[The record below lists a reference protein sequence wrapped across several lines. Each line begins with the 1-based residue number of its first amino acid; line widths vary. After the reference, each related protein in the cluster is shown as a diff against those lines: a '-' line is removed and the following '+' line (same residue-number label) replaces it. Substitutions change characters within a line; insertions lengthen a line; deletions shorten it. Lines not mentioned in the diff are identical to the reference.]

1 MNKYIRSFRLRTLP
15 LSISGVVFGSC
26 FAAGNLGLNIP
37 VFILAVCTTLSLQ
50 ILANLANELGDT
62 LKGTDLKN
70 ETRPQYGLQQ
80 GIISVREMACC
91 IWLFVLLSAIS
102 GGFLLWLSFDIPSKA
117 FFLFLLLG
125 GVSIIAALTYTL
137 GKKAYG
143 YHGFGD
149 LFVFVFFG
157 LVSVIGSY
165 YLQHHEFEWSL
176 LIPASAI
183 GLLIVSVLNINNIRD
198 ITNDSV
204 SGKRT
209 FVVLIGERNAK
220 IYQCVLILSAEMLF
234 CLSGLCEVLLFI
246 PLFVAHIYWV
256 FKYSGK
262 KLDNQLPFMSL
273 IIFVLVIT
281 LSVLEFFFR

>member
-1 MNKYIRSFRLRTLP
+1 MSKYIRSFRLRTLP
-15 LSISGVVFGSC
+15 LSVSGVILGSC

-37 VFILAVCTTLSLQ
+37 VFILAICTTLSLQ
-50 ILANLANELGDT
+50 ILANLANELGDA

-80 GIISVREMACC
+80 GVISVREMECC
-91 IWLFVLLSAIS
+91 IWLFVVLSAIF
-102 GGFLLWLSFDIPSKA
+102 GGILLWVSFDTMSKA

-125 GVSIIAALTYTL
+125 GLSIIAAITYTL

-157 LVSVIGSY
+157 LVSVMGSY
-165 YLQHHEFEWSL
+165 YLQHHQFEWTL
-176 LIPASAI
+176 FMPASAI
-183 GLLIVSVLNINNIRD
+183 GLLVVSVLNINNIRD
-198 ITNDSV
+198 ITNDSA

-220 IYQCVLILSAEMLF
+220 IYQCVLILIAVLLF
-234 CLSGLCEVLLFI
+234 CLSELYEVLWFTPFFI
-246 PLFVAHIYWV
+246 AHIYWL

-262 KLDNQLPFMSL
+262 KLDAQLPLMSL
-273 IIFVLVIT
+273 ITLLLAIT
-281 LSVLEFFFR
+281 SSILQLFF

>member
-1 MNKYIRSFRLRTLP
+1 MSKYIRSFRLRTLP
-15 LSISGVVFGSC
+15 LSVSGVILGSF
-26 FAAGNLGLNIP
+26 FAAHNLGLNIP
-37 VFILAVCTTLSLQ
+37 VFILAICTTLSLQ
-50 ILANLANELGDT
+50 ILANLANELGDA

-80 GIISVREMACC
+80 GVISVREMECC
-91 IWLFVLLSAIS
+91 IWLFVVLSAIF
-102 GGFLLWLSFDIPSKA
+102 GGILLWVSFDTMSKA

-125 GVSIIAALTYTL
+125 GLSIIAAITYTL

-157 LVSVIGSY
+157 LVSVMGSY
-165 YLQHHEFEWSL
+165 YLQHHQFEWTL
-176 LIPASAI
+176 FMPASAI
-183 GLLIVSVLNINNIRD
+183 GLLVVSVLNINNIRD
-198 ITNDSV
+198 ITNDSA

-220 IYQCVLILSAEMLF
+220 IYQCVLILIAVLLF
-234 CLSGLCEVLLFI
+234 CLSELYEVLWFTPFFI
-246 PLFVAHIYWV
+246 AHIYWL

-262 KLDNQLPFMSL
+262 KLDAQLPLMSL
-273 IIFVLVIT
+273 ITLLLAIT
-281 LSVLEFFFR
+281 SSILQLFF

>member
-1 MNKYIRSFRLRTLP
+1 MKKYIRSFRLRTLP
-15 LSISGVVFGSC
+15 LSLSGVILGSC
-26 FAAGNLGLNIP
+26 FAAHNLGLNVP
-37 VFILAVCTTLSLQ
+37 VFILAIFTTLSLQ
-50 ILANLANELGDT
+50 ILANLANELGDA

-80 GIISVREMACC
+80 GVISVREMECC
-91 IWLFVLLSAIS
+91 IWVFVVLSAIL
-102 GGFLLWLSFDIPSKA
+102 GGLLLWLSFGTLSKA

-125 GVSIIAALTYTL
+125 GFSIIAAITYTL

-165 YLQHHEFEWSL
+165 YLQHHQFEWSL
-176 LIPASAI
+176 LMPASAI

-198 ITNDSV
+198 MTNDAA

-209 FVVLIGERNAK
+209 FVVLIGNRNAK
-220 IYQCVLILSAEMLF
+220 IYQCCLILSAELLF
-234 CLSGLCEVLLFI
+234 CLSGLYEVLWFTPLFI
-246 PLFVAHIYWV
+246 THIYWL
-256 FKYSGK
+256 FKFSGK
-262 KLDNQLPFMSL
+262 KLDPQLPLMSL
-273 IIFVLVIT
+273 ITLVLAIT
-281 LSVLEFFFR
+281 SSILQLLF

>member
-1 MNKYIRSFRLRTLP
+1 MKKYIRSFRLRTLP
-15 LSISGVVFGSC
+15 LSVSGVILGSC

-37 VFILAVCTTLSLQ
+37 VFILAICTTLSLQ
-50 ILANLANELGDT
+50 ILANLANELGDA

-80 GIISVREMACC
+80 GVISVREMECC
-91 IWLFVLLSAIS
+91 IWLFVVLSAIF
-102 GGFLLWLSFDIPSKA
+102 GGILLWVSFDTMSKA

-125 GVSIIAALTYTL
+125 GLSIIAAITYTL

-157 LVSVIGSY
+157 LVSVMGSY
-165 YLQHHEFEWSL
+165 YLQHHQFEWTL
-176 LIPASAI
+176 FMPASAI
-183 GLLIVSVLNINNIRD
+183 GLLVVSVLNINNIRD
-198 ITNDSV
+198 ITNDSA

-220 IYQCVLILSAEMLF
+220 IYQCVLILIAVLLF
-234 CLSGLCEVLLFI
+234 CLSELYEVLWFTPFFI
-246 PLFVAHIYWV
+246 AHIYWL

-262 KLDNQLPFMSL
+262 KLDAQLPLMSL
-273 IIFVLVIT
+273 ITLLLAIT
-281 LSVLEFFFR
+281 SSILQLFF